1 MPPAELDAESRQ
13 PSIAAFRESIER
25 HARYSLAQPWESLS
39 PRQVFECVSLAVR
52 DLIVDR
58 RLETERR
65 YRQADAKHL
74 YYLSIEYLLGRMLT
88 NNLSNLGIYDLCRDT
103 LRQMGVSL
111 EAVEEAERDAALGN
125 GGLGRLAACFLDS
138 LATLDMPGYGYGIN
152 YEYGLFRQEIDDG
165 YQKEKPDNW
174 LAFGTPWEIERPE
187 EACLVPVYGRIE
199 HGVDRSG
206 RYNPMWL
213 EWRLLIGVPHDVLVV
228 GYGGRTVNLL
238 RLFSARSSRDFDM
251 QIFNTGDYLKAVEQK
266 IASETI
272 SKVLY
277 PSDAVPP
284 GQELRLLQE
293 YFLVA
298 CAVRDLVARY
308 QRDHQTFD
316 AFPAKVA
323 VHLNDTH
330 PALAIAELMRILV
343 DERDLPWDTA
353 WQMTQSTM
361 GYTNHTLLPEAL
373 EKWPVALL
381 ERVVPR
387 HLQIIYEINR
397 RFLAHVAS
405 VWPGDDGRL
414 QRMSL
419 IEEGDPKQV
428 RMAHL
433 SIVGS
438 HSINGVSALHSR
450 LVQTTLARDF
460 YALWPERFNNK
471 TNGVTPRRW
480 LVQAN
485 PLLAGLI
492 TRTIGDT
499 WITDLERLRELE
511 PCANDS
517 AFRQEFSAIKRSNK
531 ERLARVILQTTS
543 VTVDPD
549 SLFDVQ
555 VKRIHE
561 YKRQLLNVMRIVHEY
576 LCLIEDGTQP
586 AVPRTYI
593 FAGKAAPG
601 YWAAKQI
608 IKLICSV
615 GSIINN
621 DPRANGQIKVVFVPD
636 FRVSL
641 AETIIPGADLS
652 EQISTAGSEASGT
665 GNMKLAMNGALTI
678 GTLDGANVEM
688 LEAIGAENMFIFGL
702 TADQIQALREDAEL
716 STARSVRARP
726 APETDPRRVR
736 LQPVLSEGAR
746 TVSLDRRVHARP
758 RRRLFSSRG
767 PAGLH
772 RRATPGRRRIQTAG
786 DVGVE
791 GDSERGADRQVLER
805 SNRRG
810 VRQGHLGN
818 RRRLGCG
825 HAEQRLR
832 RKSAGYVAGMLGI
845 AAVTAICAPFHETLN
860 DTTVALAYLLV
871 VLLVATAW
879 GSWPALLASVV
890 GVLCFNFFFLPPVY
904 TLTIADPQNW
914 VALAAFLVTA
924 VTAGQ
929 LSELA
934 KRRAAEAEAV
944 RTETRLASAHNR
956 SLLEAS
962 LDALVTIGSDG
973 KINDVNSAI
982 ETLTGRSR
990 PELIGTDFSDCFVE
1004 TETARAAYEEVLRE
1018 GFVRDRPLE
1027 IRHRDGH
1034 LTSVLY
1040 NASLHRDDAGKVIG
1054 VVAAA
1059 RSISTSAAQP
1069 SDRAVGRQ
1077 RGEGPAP
1084 LRQRAPASFRSRSD
1098 CSG

>member
-1 MPPAELDAESRQ
+1 M
-13 PSIAAFRESIER
+13 
-25 HARYSLAQPWESLS
+25 
-39 PRQVFECVSLAVR
+39 FECVSLAVR

-152 YEYGLFRQEIDDG
+152 YEYGLFRQEIDNG

-308 QRDHQTFD
+308 RRDHETFD

-419 IEEGDPKQV
+419 IEEGDSKQV

-492 TRTIGDT
+492 TRTIGDK

-517 AFRQEFSAIKRSNK
+517 AFRQEFSAIKRANK
-531 ERLARVILQTTS
+531 ERLARVIAADDLGRPSIRTRCSTFRSSAFMNTS
-543 VTVDPD
+543 GSCST
-549 SLFDVQ
+549 SCGSFTSTCASS
-555 VKRIHE
+555 KTAR
-561 YKRQLLNVMRIVHEY
+561 
-576 LCLIEDGTQP
+576 QP

-615 GSIINN
+615 GSVINN

-641 AETIIPGADLS
+641 AEMIIPGADLS

-702 TADQIQALREDAEL
+702 TADRIQALREDG
-716 STARSVRARP
+716 SYRP
-726 APETDPRRVR
+726 RDLYERDPRLKRIIDAFDSNLFSPKEPGLFHWIVE
-736 LQPVLSEGAR
+736 SM
-746 TVSLDRRVHARP
+746 LDRGDAYFHLADLPAYIDAQHQVDDAFRQPATWASKAILNVARIG
-758 RRRLFSSRG
+758 RFSS
-767 PAGLH
+767 
-772 RRATPGRRRIQTAG
+772 
-786 DVGVE
+786 
-791 GDSERGADRQVLER
+791 DRTI
-805 SNRRG
+805 
-810 VRQGHLGN
+810 
-818 RRRLGCG
+818 
-825 HAEQRLR
+825 AEYARDIW
-832 RKSAGYVAGMLGI
+832 GI
-845 AAVTAICAPFHETLN
+845 A
-860 DTTVALAYLLV
+860 
-871 VLLVATAW
+871 
-879 GSWPALLASVV
+879 
-890 GVLCFNFFFLPPVY
+890 GV
-904 TLTIADPQNW
+904 
-914 VALAAFLVTA
+914 
-924 VTAGQ
+924 
-929 LSELA
+929 
-934 KRRAAEAEAV
+934 
-944 RTETRLASAHNR
+944 
-956 SLLEAS
+956 
-962 LDALVTIGSDG
+962 
-973 KINDVNSAI
+973 
-982 ETLTGRSR
+982 
-990 PELIGTDFSDCFVE
+990 
-1004 TETARAAYEEVLRE
+1004 
-1018 GFVRDRPLE
+1018 
-1027 IRHRDGH
+1027 
-1034 LTSVLY
+1034 
-1040 NASLHRDDAGKVIG
+1040 
-1054 VVAAA
+1054 
-1059 RSISTSAAQP
+1059 
-1069 SDRAVGRQ
+1069 
-1077 RGEGPAP
+1077 
-1084 LRQRAPASFRSRSD
+1084 
-1098 CSG
+1098 